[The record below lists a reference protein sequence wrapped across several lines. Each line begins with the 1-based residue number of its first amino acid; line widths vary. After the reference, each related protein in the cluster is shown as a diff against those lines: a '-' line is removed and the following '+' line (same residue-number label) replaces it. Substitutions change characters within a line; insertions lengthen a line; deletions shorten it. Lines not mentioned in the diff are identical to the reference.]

1 MNYFTKLNNGNKVF
15 KMTSINEL
23 LNKIRTLECTIN
35 SKTSEINSKNSEINS
50 LKSEN
55 NTLKSENNSLKSE
68 NNTLKTNRESI
79 NSEKMQFQDKCSDL
93 TRENM
98 NMKSELNRAICRKC
112 TQRY

>member
-35 SKTSEINSKNSEINS
+35 SKTSEINS
-50 LKSEN
+50 
-55 NTLKSENNSLKSE
+55 LKSENNSLKSE
-68 NNTLKTNRESI
+68 NNTLKTTLASI

-98 NMKSELNRAICRKC
+98 NMKSELNRAICRRC
-112 TQRY
+112 IQRY